1 MHQYALKEA
10 ENKSLREENNILSR
24 RTQQHRSIRKRVA
37 VVVVSQG
44 LNQVNDGMACAG
56 TQDTTRERV
65 ILL

>member
-1 MHQYALKEA
+1 MYSADVKE
-10 ENKSLREENNILSR
+10 LRKHVSSIEGVLQG
-24 RTQQHRSIRKRVA
+24 TQQHRSIRKRVA

-44 LNQVNDGMACAG
+44 LNQVNDGVACAR